1 MEWLVR
7 LEGDEWSLEDL
18 PKWFS
23 QLDHKVR
30 LEDGKY
36 YLVSSAFDHCA
47 TSAEVWERAEQIVE
61 RINGAAKACD
71 PHFRPV
77 QIAGEVA
84 QVHDDGRRQMGR
96 SKASAV
102 SATASSGTPPQPSR
116 PERLV
121 AMWDT
126 ACPTGPVR
134 RALDAWLLPTTW
146 QQLRHICDAIREDVA
161 PGKDGKQAW
170 EKMARVMAPM
180 VGMAEATLND
190 ELWRF
195 NKTLVKPEHVGAHA
209 LHGYTRGPIT
219 NPMSMDEAKGFI
231 RRLFDAWLSTKI

>member
-1 MEWLVR
+1 
-7 LEGDEWSLEDL
+7 
-18 PKWFS
+18 
-23 QLDHKVR
+23 LDHKVR
-30 LEDGKY
+30 SEDGKY
-36 YLVSSAFDHCA
+36 YLVSSAFDHFA
-47 TSAEVWERAEQIVE
+47 TSAEVRKLAKQIVE
-61 RINGAAKACD
+61 RINGAARSCD

-77 QIAGEVA
+77 QIGSEVVR
-84 QVHDDGRRQMGR
+84 VHDDGTRKTWSSGRGEANGR

-102 SATASSGTPPQPSR
+102 SVTASSGTPPQPSR
-116 PERLV
+116 TERLV

-195 NKTLVKPEHVGAHA
+195 NKTLVKPEHVGPHA
-209 LHGYTRGPIT
+209 LHGYTSGPIT